1 MLGKLAVALR
11 SIASALE
18 EIEENKGKAGW
29 EVVEEVEE
37 QPQEP
42 PPTCQ
47 PCGSDVAYHKD
58 IRYYIVLGGGRKPE
72 LRGLWSGEASVAW
85 RTLESQLVGGKLAGS
100 GSRLRRGE
108 LQPGC
113 SDVGEAVP
121 GRGDDPFQG
130 GSSGSGRAAA
140 SIGQVIQE
148 WAGVPV
154 AQGPL
159 AGTPLS
165 QALADPAFVASAAR
179 WRGGEPGKK
188 IGAAMAKIMKAV
200 REVRPGTMLGAS
212 TVPEPPVAQPVPLE
226 HNAAEKGHT
235 QTMKG
240 KLKELVWRWSPS
252 FSWTSGL
259 VLLGL
264 ALMFPKLAASLVI
277 LVLRLVVRAI
287 GILIARFC
295 GEVYREV
302 SGLVWSALQATW
314 VWEDVLVQQ
323 LEAQWSWF
331 PVSQRESGGPV
342 APDQTSHHQGPS
354 PGGTSYHD
362 GLTTLPCPPW
372 SPLRACLP

>member
-1 MLGKLAVALR
+1 MEDLG
-11 SIASALE
+11 
-18 EIEENKGKAGW
+18 
-29 EVVEEVEE
+29 
-37 QPQEP
+37 EP
-42 PPTCQ
+42 I
-47 PCGSDVAYHKD
+47 S
-58 IRYYIVLGGGRKPE
+58 GRKA
-72 LRGLWSGEASVAW
+72 R
-85 RTLESQLVGGKLAGS
+85 
-100 GSRLRRGE
+100 RLRKSPETRGE
-108 LQPGC
+108 LQPGP

-354 PGGTSYHD
+354 SGGTSYQH
-362 GLTTLPCPPW
+362 GGTQYPPVP
-372 SPLRACLP
+372 SLVPSSCLLALMYYMFRPTAPLAGGGG